1 MGKLFNKLQE
11 DIRFTEGLKACMNC
25 GICTAICPAADF
37 FDYDPRIVVDIVQSR
52 NDDEI
57 LDLLKGNTIWY
68 CGQCMS
74 CKTRCPR
81 GNVPGLIIN
90 ALRELSQEMG
100 YFTESEQ
107 GRQQLAIKRTVG
119 QNILK
124 YGYCIVPEEVTYE
137 DHPEQGPIWEWLL
150 KNYKIISDKLG
161 GNYKGNGSGGLR
173 KISEKTMNELE
184 NIFEITGG
192 NDRFDKIEH
201 YSGIKAEELGFDF
214 KKDKKDEYF
223 YFVYNGK

>member
-124 YGYCIVPEEVTYE
+124 LFLI
-137 DHPEQGPIWEWLL
+137 
-150 KNYKIISDKLG
+150 N
-161 GNYKGNGSGGLR
+161 
-173 KISEKTMNELE
+173 LE
-184 NIFEITGG
+184 GT
-192 NDRFDKIEH
+192 
-201 YSGIKAEELGFDF
+201 IKEMVAVG
-214 KKDKKDEYF
+214 
-223 YFVYNGK
+223 